1 MSFLDKYIKK
11 RSEKSPHFTAEYQN
25 QGRILETELQKHLNT
40 K

>member
-11 RSEKSPHFTAEYQN
+11 RSEKSPNFAAEYQN
-25 QGRILETELQKHLNT
+25 QGQLLETQLQKHLNT

>member
-11 RSEKSPHFTAEYQN
+11 RSEKNPNFAAKYQN
-25 QGRILETELQKHLNT
+25 QGCILEQELQKHLNT